1 MSNFL
6 AIATVTEAFRQM
18 LDAAVGR
25 DVSGGARATAVR
37 PTGSVDGSSD
47 GLPEVG
53 VNVYLYQVSA
63 NHSWRN
69 ADLPT
74 RRGDSTMI
82 QRPRAA
88 LDLHYLLTSYGDEKR
103 LEPQRVLGSVV
114 RVLHAQPMLARQ
126 QVRSAIDAVDF
137 LSGSDLADE
146 VEQVKFTPVPL
157 SVEELYNL
165 WSGFFQTPYTLSTA
179 YQASVVFIEGE
190 ETPQEALPVRARN
203 LYAMP
208 FRQPVIERIASQVS
222 RGGPVRANQPVL
234 PGYRLVIEGKNLQGD
249 VTRVRIGGVGVE
261 VEPDEVGESRI
272 RLSLS
277 SPPLPPDSL
286 RAGVRSVQVV
296 HQMMIGT
303 PPVPHRGVESNVE
316 AFVLRPDIKSVDS
329 SNLKESK
336 GTVSGDVT
344 VSVDPMIGKSQRAVL
359 LLNELSG
366 ASDSPAAYTFASL
379 PRDEDAET
387 ITVPFTGVRPGD
399 YLVRL
404 QVDGAESLLDVDED
418 PESPTYNR
426 YVGPKLAIKKER

>member
-6 AIATVTEAFRQM
+6 AIATVTEALRQM

-25 DVSGGARATAVR
+25 DISGGARSTAVR

-53 VNVYLYQVSA
+53 VNVYLYQVSP
-63 NHSWRN
+63 NLSWRN

-74 RRGDSTMI
+74 RRRDCTMI

-114 RVLHAQPMLARQ
+114 RALHAQPALARQ

-203 LYAMP
+203 LYAVP
-208 FRQPVIERIASQVS
+208 FRQPVIDRITSQS
-222 RGGPVRANQPVL
+222 PEGGTVITNQPIL
-234 PGYRLVIEGKNLQGD
+234 SGYKLAIVGRHLHGE
-249 VTRVRIGGVGVE
+249 VTRVRIGGVE
-261 VEPDEVGESRI
+261 VEPEEVSDVRI
-272 RLSLS
+272 GLSLS
-277 SPPLPPDSL
+277 SPPFPPGTL
-286 RAGVRSVQVV
+286 WAGVRSVQVV
-296 HQMMIGT
+296 HQMMMGT
-303 PPVPHRGVESNVE
+303 PPEPHRGVESNVE
-316 AFVLRPDIKSVDS
+316 AFVLRPDIKSVEILYVEG
-329 SNLKESK
+329 NK
-336 GTVSGDVT
+336 GTVSGEVT
-344 VSVDPMIGKSQRAVL
+344 VSVDPLVGKSQRAVL
-359 LLNELSG
+359 LLNELS
-366 ASDSPAAYTFASL
+366 SDSPAAYTLIAL
-379 PRDEDAET
+379 PREGDVET
-387 ITVPFTGVRPGD
+387 INIPFKGVRPGD

-404 QVDGAESLLDVDED
+404 QVDGAESLLDVDEN
-418 PESPTYNR
+418 PESPTHNR
-426 YVGPKLAIKKER
+426 YVGPKLAIQKES

>member
-6 AIATVTEAFRQM
+6 AIATVTEALRQM

-53 VNVYLYQVSA
+53 VNVYLYQVSP

-74 RRGDSTMI
+74 RRADCTLI

-88 LDLHYLLTSYGDEKR
+88 LDLHYLMTSYGDEKR

-114 RVLHAQPMLARQ
+114 RVLHAQPILARQ
-126 QVRSAIDAVDF
+126 QVQSAIDAVDF

-179 YQASVVFIEGE
+179 YQASLVFIEGE

-203 LYAMP
+203 LYAVP
-208 FRQPVIERIASQVS
+208 FRQPVIERITSQASE
-222 RGGPVRANQPVL
+222 GEPVIANQPIL
-234 PGYRLVIEGKNLQGD
+234 AGYRLVIEGKNLQGD
-249 VTRVRIGGVGVE
+249 VTRVRVGGVE
-261 VEPDEVGESRI
+261 VEVEPEEVRDARI

-277 SPPLPPDSL
+277 SPPFPPGTL
-286 RAGVRSVQVV
+286 WAGVRSVQVV
-296 HQMMIGT
+296 HQMMMGT
-303 PPVPHRGVESNVE
+303 PLVPHRGVESNVE
-316 AFVLRPDIKSVDS
+316 AFVLRPEIKLVEISEMAD
-329 SNLKESK
+329 SK
-336 GTVSGDVT
+336 GTVSGEVK
-344 VSVDPMIGKSQRAVL
+344 VLVDPLVGKSQRAVL
-359 LLNELSG
+359 LLNELSN
-366 ASDSPAAYTFASL
+366 DSPASYTLVAP
-379 PRDEDAET
+379 PRDGDAET
-387 ITVPFTGVRPGD
+387 ITIPFTGVRPGD

-404 QVDGAESLLDVDED
+404 QVDGAESLLKVDED
-418 PESPTYNR
+418 PKSPTYNR
-426 YVGPKLAIKKER
+426 YAGPKLTIKKES